1 MSQKFFVPKYITIE
15 DRLEGLITIKQLFA
29 LLIAFFISYFSFKIH
44 TLIGVP
50 VVILSF
56 GLAVLGTFWQ
66 VNGKP
71 FLNVLPSALK
81 SLLNQE
87 KYIWKRIERTE
98 YKEIVVP
105 EVEEKEYYPEF
116 IEPRKKRLSEIPKN
130 VEIEISAPEIT
141 STFKEKIKIELD
153 KPLSLQKEEF
163 KKLGHSHEVNPH
175 NPYRLFPYIKFT
187 QRAKI

>member
-15 DRLEGLITIKQLFA
+15 DRLEGLITIRQLFA
-29 LLIAFFISYFSFKIH
+29 LLIAFLISYFSFKIH

>member
-15 DRLEGLITIKQLFA
+15 DRLEGLITIRQLFA

-87 KYIWKRIERTE
+87 KYIWKRIEKTE

>member
-15 DRLEGLITIKQLFA
+15 DRLEGLITIRQLFA

-141 STFKEKIKIELD
+141 STFKEKIKVELD

>member
-15 DRLEGLITIKQLFA
+15 DRLEGLITIRQLFA